1 MMTNSHTPLSGSI
14 VEEEA
19 EVLTLGELCRRCGV
33 HAELIVTYVEYG
45 MLNPSGQEMTVW
57 RFSAAS
63 QRRVARALR
72 LQQDLGIN
80 PAGVALA
87 LDLLDQIDE
96 LYAQLNL
103 LRDR

>member
-1 MMTNSHTPLSGSI
+1 MMTNSHTPLSGPI

-19 EVLTLGELCRRCGV
+19 ETLTLGELCRRCGV
-33 HAELIVTYVEYG
+33 HVELIVTYVEYG
-45 MLNPSGQEMTVW
+45 MLNPSGREVTAW

-72 LQQDLGIN
+72 LQQDLDIN
-80 PAGVALA
+80 PAGVALV
-87 LDLLDQIDE
+87 LDLLDQIDA
-96 LYAQLNL
+96 LHAQLNL